1 MQKNSLKTENAKSR
15 EMVWKK
21 LNTKIWL
28 MWQEIDR
35 ASLEVFGYI
44 Y

>member
-1 MQKNSLKTENAKSR
+1 
-15 EMVWKK
+15 MVWKK

-28 MWQEIDR
+28 MGQELDR